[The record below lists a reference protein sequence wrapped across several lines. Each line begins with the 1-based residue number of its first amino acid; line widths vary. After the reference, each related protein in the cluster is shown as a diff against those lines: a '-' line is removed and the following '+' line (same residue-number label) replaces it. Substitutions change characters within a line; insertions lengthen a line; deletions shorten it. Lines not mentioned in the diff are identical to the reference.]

1 MLIIKLLS
9 GLAIICSVA
18 WFIATPD
25 YEPAIAGITSLSALI
40 AILLGER
47 RAKRRA
53 AQNQSV
59 AENAVGIQAGGDV
72 KVGSIHANRK

>member
-9 GLAIICSVA
+9 GLAFIGSVA

-25 YEPAIAGITSLSALI
+25 YEPAIAAVTSLSALI
-40 AILLGER
+40 AILLGEK

-53 AQNQSV
+53 AQSQSV
-59 AENAVGIQAGGDV
+59 AENAIGIQAGGDV
-72 KVGSIHANRK
+72 KVGSIHADRK